1 MHEHRWTRLSR
12 HPTSEG
18 ILSYL
23 QCPCGAREIE
33 LLPLAPAAL
42 VASREGRSRC

>member
-18 ILSYL
+18 ILGYL
-23 QCPCGAREIE
+23 LCPCGAREIE
-33 LLPLAPAAL
+33 LVPLAPPVL
-42 VASREGRSRC
+42 LASRSAPTRR

>member
-1 MHEHRWTRLSR
+1 MHEHRWTSLSR

-23 QCPCGAREIE
+23 LCPCGARGIE
-33 LLPLAPAAL
+33 LAPLAFPVLLTA
-42 VASREGRSRC
+42 RETRC